1 MRLLFSMLLVGAGG
15 FVGSVLRYALALAA
29 QRYSI
34 SFPHGTLWANLLGCL
49 AIGAISALA
58 AATEV
63 LSPAVRLLLAT
74 GICGGFTTMSSFI
87 YELAQL
93 LRDNELWLAAGY
105 FGLTLGGCLAMFWIG
120 ALAVKLLLKA

>member
-1 MRLLFSMLLVGAGG
+1 MRMLFSMLLVGAGG
-15 FVGSVLRYALALAA
+15 FVGSVLRYALALMA

-34 SFPHGTLWANLLGCL
+34 SFPHGTLWVNLLGCL

-63 LSPAVRLLLAT
+63 MSPAVRLLLAT

-93 LRDNELWLAAGY
+93 LRDSELFLAVLY
-105 FGLTLGGCLAMFWIG
+105 FGLTLGGCLLMFWIG
-120 ALAVKLLLKA
+120 AFAVKLLLKV